1 MDHPHAANFP
11 FLGGA
16 SHDRFLFVVSN
27 PSSAGR
33 RLSDLTRVQPA
44 DRTLQNLLG
53 TLSAK
58 LEICSRLPVYEYEAA
73 SEGHEASAVAFHELA
88 ELERRSFYDLLACLR
103 VHLDT
108 TEALGRETRREAS

>member
-1 MDHPHAANFP
+1 
-11 FLGGA
+11 
-16 SHDRFLFVVSN
+16 VVSN

-103 VHLDT
+103 VHLDET
-108 TEALGRETRREAS
+108 AALAPEARREAS